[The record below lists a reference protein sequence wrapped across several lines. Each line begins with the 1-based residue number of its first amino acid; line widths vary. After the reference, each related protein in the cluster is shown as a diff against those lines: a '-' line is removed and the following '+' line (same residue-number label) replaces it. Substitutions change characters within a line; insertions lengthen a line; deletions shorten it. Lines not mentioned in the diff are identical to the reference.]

1 MALYEHIFI
10 ARQDIQ
16 PQQVEAISKDLT
28 KIVEDNGGTVTKTEQ
43 WGLRALAYRIKKY
56 KKGHYVLFNIDGPA
70 AAIAELER
78 NERLHEDV
86 VRFMTIRVE
95 KLEEGDSVVLRSKD
109 RDGRPSRFDNRGER
123 PSRFDNKDKRP
134 SRFDNKNADSDKSG
148 PAKSDKDASESAAAA
163 KA

>member
-28 KIVEDNGGTVTKTEQ
+28 KIVEDNGGKITKTEQ

-70 AAIAELER
+70 DALAELER

-95 KLEEGDSVVLRSKD
+95 ELEEGDSVVLRSKD
-109 RDGRPSRFDNRGER
+109 REGRPSRFDNRDGR
-123 PSRFDNKDKRP
+123 PPRFDNKDKRP
-134 SRFDNKNADSDKSG
+134 SRFDDKKADS
-148 PAKSDKDASESAAAA
+148 AKSDTGASEKSEAAA
-163 KA
+163 KE